1 MKLKECLDYSIK
13 NNKELLIEG
22 KNGRSFY
29 IKVSRYDSVKIFYKF
44 SNSGRDGTIKFENV
58 KSFRFKDK
66 EDEKDFSYIELG
78 KEYNQKDIKTIV
90 ENFKK
95 YYLEI
100 LDIISGKEDNE
111 YGNYKKKTYEKIF
124 NRLHKQEDN
133 LLLDYFT
140 GMKRIKVEEL
150 DKEEHNKNI
159 DPVILLQP
167 SNKSQKKSIEA
178 AIKHKISII
187 EGPPGTGKTTTILSV
202 VANMIYENKKVVVV
216 SKNNSAIN
224 NVLNELNKISITECF
239 IRLGR
244 QTVIDEL
251 TPRLEEKIK
260 NYEKEIKNI
269 SVNEKD
275 NSKKEMKKLCDKLD
289 KLENDLEELISSIDN
304 RSIS

>member
-44 SNSGRDGTIKFENV
+44 SNSGRDGIIKFENV

-66 EDEKDFSYIELG
+66 EDEKDFFYIELG
-78 KEYNQKDIKTIV
+78 KEYNKKDIKTIV

-100 LDIISGKEDNE
+100 LDIISGKEDNK

-140 GMKRIKVEEL
+140 GMKRIQVE
-150 DKEEHNKNI
+150 
-159 DPVILLQP
+159 
-167 SNKSQKKSIEA
+167 
-178 AIKHKISII
+178 
-187 EGPPGTGKTTTILSV
+187 
-202 VANMIYENKKVVVV
+202 
-216 SKNNSAIN
+216 
-224 NVLNELNKISITECF
+224 
-239 IRLGR
+239 
-244 QTVIDEL
+244 
-251 TPRLEEKIK
+251 
-260 NYEKEIKNI
+260 
-269 SVNEKD
+269 
-275 NSKKEMKKLCDKLD
+275 
-289 KLENDLEELISSIDN
+289 
-304 RSIS
+304 